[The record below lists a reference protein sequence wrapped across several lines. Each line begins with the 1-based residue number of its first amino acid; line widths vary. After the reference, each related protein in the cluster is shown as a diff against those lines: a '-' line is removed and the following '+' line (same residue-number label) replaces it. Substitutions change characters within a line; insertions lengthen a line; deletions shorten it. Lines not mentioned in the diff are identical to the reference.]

1 MTRTASPPRT
11 AEPMIDLRSD
21 TVTRPTA
28 VMLATIVDADLG
40 DDVMGEDPTVA
51 ALESRCAE
59 LLGKEAGLLVPSG
72 TMANQIAVMAL
83 TRRGDEVV
91 VLPGSHIHELETGA
105 LATLSQVQPRVVAQ
119 AGPVPSV
126 DEVVAAIR
134 PTDPDAVQAP
144 ETGLVCLEN
153 AYDLNAGRVLP
164 VALTEQ
170 IAHHAH
176 AAGIPVYLDGA
187 RIFNAAAALGE
198 DPAALCR
205 PVDAVMVCLTKGL
218 GAPVGSVL
226 CGDAELIRQARKLR
240 QRLGGGMRQAGIIAA
255 PALHALG
262 HHLDRIPEDHQRAQ
276 RLATG
281 LARLDGVHVDPDA
294 VRTSIVAISIDP
306 DVGVPA
312 VRFAAALRQHGVLA
326 KVIGPDR
333 LRMITHLQ
341 VDDDAVDRVLQ
352 AVGAVLERG
361 AAA

>member
-1 MTRTASPPRT
+1 
-11 AEPMIDLRSD
+11 MIDLRSD
-21 TVTRPTA
+21 TVTLPTA
-28 VMLATIVDADLG
+28 AMLATIADADLG
-40 DDVMGEDPTVA
+40 DDVMGEDRTVA
-51 ALESRCAE
+51 ELESRCAE
-59 LLGKEAGLLVPSG
+59 LLGKQAGLLVPSG
-72 TMANQIAVMAL
+72 TMANQVAVMAL
-83 TRRGDEVV
+83 TRRGQEVV
-91 VLPGSHIHELETGA
+91 VLPGSHIQELETGA
-105 LATLSQVQPRVVAQ
+105 LATLSQVQPRVVDQ
-119 AGPVPSV
+119 AGPVPTV
-126 DEVVAAIR
+126 AEVLAALR
-134 PTDPDAVQAP
+134 PADTDAVQAP

-164 VALTEQ
+164 VELIEQ
-170 IAHHAH
+170 IAHHSH

-187 RIFNAAAALGE
+187 RLFNAAAALGV

-255 PALHALG
+255 PALHALR
-262 HHLDRIPEDHQRAQ
+262 HHLDRIPEDHRRAH

-281 LARLDGVHVDPDA
+281 LARLAGVHVDPDA
-294 VRTSIVAISIDP
+294 VRTSIVALRIDP
-306 DVGVPA
+306 DVGLPA
-312 VRFAAALRQHGVLA
+312 VRFAAALREHGVLA

-341 VDDDAVDRVLQ
+341 VDDEAVDQVLE
-352 AVGAVLERG
+352 AVGAVLRRDG